1 MHLFKWLAPKKQV
14 SEGLVMRISTADQ
27 VDYATITDP
36 SDSDIWDALVQL
48 PVSYDSLY
56 LTYGDK
62 RSRSFI
68 FVEYEDDQY
77 RLEHDTPELGLD
89 LTNVARVSQQVA
101 RDILILFSKEHTVI
115 LDDHWKQEK
124 VR

>member
-1 MHLFKWLAPKKQV
+1 MHLFNWLVPKKKAV
-14 SEGLVMRISTADQ
+14 EGLVMRISTADQ

-48 PVSYDSLY
+48 TASYDSLY

-62 RSRSFI
+62 KSRSFI

-77 RLEHDTPELGLD
+77 RLEHDTPELGLN

-101 RDILILFSKEHTVI
+101 RDILIRFSKEHTVI
-115 LDDHWKQEK
+115 LDDH
-124 VR
+124 

>member
-1 MHLFKWLAPKKQV
+1 MHLFNWLVPKKKAV
-14 SEGLVMRISTADQ
+14 EGLVMRISTADQ

-62 RSRSFI
+62 KSMSFI

-77 RLEHDTPELGLD
+77 RLEHDTPELGLN

-101 RDILILFSKEHTVI
+101 RDILIHFSKEHTVI

>member
-1 MHLFKWLAPKKQV
+1 MHLFKWLEPKRKAT
-14 SEGLVMRISTADQ
+14 EGLVMRISTADQ
-27 VDYATITDP
+27 VDYATITNP

-62 RSRSFI
+62 RSMSFI
-68 FVEYEDDQY
+68 FVEYEDGKY
-77 RLEHDTPELGLD
+77 RLEHDTPELGLG

-101 RDILILFSKEHTVI
+101 KDILFRFSKEHTVT
-115 LDDHWKQEK
+115 LDEHWKQEEI
-124 VR
+124 R

>member
-1 MHLFKWLAPKKQV
+1 MRRLQTQVTVISGMPWCNFQHLTIV
-14 SEGLVMRISTADQ
+14 SISPMAIKSQ
-27 VDYATITDP
+27 P
-36 SDSDIWDALVQL
+36 
-48 PVSYDSLY
+48 
-56 LTYGDK
+56 
-62 RSRSFI
+62 SFI

-89 LTNVARVSQQVA
+89 STNVARVSQQVA
-101 RDILILFSKEHTVI
+101 RDILIRFSKEHTVI

>member
-27 VDYATITDP
+27 VDFATITDP

-68 FVEYEDDQY
+68 FVEYEDDKY

-101 RDILILFSKEHTVI
+101 RDILTRFSKEHTVI
-115 LDDHWKQEK
+115 LDDHWKREK

>member
-1 MHLFKWLAPKKQV
+1 MHLFNWLVPKKKAV
-14 SEGLVMRISTADQ
+14 EGLVMRISTADQ

-48 PVSYDSLY
+48 TASYDSLY
-56 LTYGDK
+56 LTYGDNK
-62 RSRSFI
+62 SRSFI

-77 RLEHDTPELGLD
+77 RLEHDTPELGLN

-101 RDILILFSKEHTVI
+101 RDIIIRFSKEHTVI